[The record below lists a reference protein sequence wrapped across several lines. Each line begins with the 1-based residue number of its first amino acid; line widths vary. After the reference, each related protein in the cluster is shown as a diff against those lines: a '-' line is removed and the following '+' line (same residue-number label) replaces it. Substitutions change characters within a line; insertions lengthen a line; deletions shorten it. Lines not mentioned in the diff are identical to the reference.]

1 MERVL
6 RDFLKNFLIV
16 LLSSLVAFSSA
27 NCWLSEWNISNP
39 VAILLDS
46 SIYAKLFDV
55 APMVHQFLLISTSM
69 LIGLIGRTS
78 VASYPQ
84 RLVKSYAEI
93 GASWHHYAVS
103 AFAGLAV
110 GTGLFLKGI
119 IVPDSWFAFKADAIL
134 IIIVFFIWGSL
145 MAERKPQL
153 NHESN
158 VQLPQDLIGVNNTV
172 DYISRKIGSALN
184 GTSSPL
190 PNTLAI
196 VGDRGSG
203 KSYILEKVV
212 GKIQSDFEVPCKLFK
227 PWNFDSHS
235 LLYEEV
241 LGYLF
246 LILEQKYVVP
256 KPKALVETYIRSF
269 CDEPKKALDTFVG
282 QLFGTFSSEKRTL
295 QDIQEWLGKVG
306 NVVIVF
312 DDLDRCHQSEIRSVL
327 RLMDRLSVFENIYI
341 VVSLDDRTIEKIGK
355 FDDRVEIPVKVAS

>member
-1 MERVL
+1 MERIL
-6 RDFLKNFLIV
+6 RDFLKNILIV
-16 LLSSLVAFSSA
+16 LLSSLVAYSVA
-27 NCWLSEWNISNP
+27 NCWLSEWNKSNP
-39 VAILLDS
+39 LAILLDS

-55 APMVHQFLLISTSM
+55 APRVHKLLLILTSM
-69 LIGLIGRTS
+69 LLGLITGAS

-84 RLVKSYAEI
+84 RLVKSHAEV
-93 GASWHHYAVS
+93 GANWHHYVVS

-110 GTGLFLKGI
+110 GVGFFLKGI
-119 IVPDSWFAFKADAIL
+119 IVADTWFAFKADAIL
-134 IIIVFFIWGSL
+134 IVMVFIVWGSL
-145 MAERKPQL
+145 LSERKPSL
-153 NHESN
+153 NHEKN

-172 DYISRKIGSALN
+172 DYISRRIGSALN
-184 GTSSPL
+184 GTNSPL

-212 GKIQSDFEVPCKLFK
+212 QKIRSDFEVPCKLFK
-227 PWNFDSHS
+227 PWDFDSHS

-241 LGYLF
+241 LGYIF

-269 CDEPKKALDTFVG
+269 CDEPKKVLDTFMG

-327 RLMDRLSVFENIYI
+327 RLMDRLSIFRNIFI
-341 VVSLDDRTIEKIGK
+341 VVSLDDRTIEKVGK